1 MPGPIIEKLSSP
13 IGAGIHPALN
23 DPRLETGMIRFSV
36 ASLLGLILIG
46 FSLTAQAET
55 WYVDD
60 LGDDRLG
67 SGSKIDPFRDLQA
80 AIDSAADGDRLL
92 LMPGTYEA
100 HPDSY
105 PEQLCG
111 NCEQHRTDVQATRG
125 FLIKGK
131 ALEIVGSG
139 IDSTILVTKA
149 GYGVLFEHSRGSI
162 ITNLTITGGI
172 RDLDGMATDAGV
184 VAKFSTVTVKNVKIS
199 DNTHRPEEVVVGIG
213 GVFGRENSELF
224 ILDNIIENNGW
235 DGVALYRGANAYIAD
250 NVICEGRGAGI
261 GITWDATATV
271 YRNRVS
277 GYWKGIGTFGDSR
290 AVVRNNAVYD
300 NLGWGVIA
308 TGNSFMEASNN
319 VITRNGN
326 CGFAPWSETA
336 RGTFINNIVT
346 ENGWRKEWVCP
357 CVGIWMYGQPE
368 NFTMSHNIV
377 WGNQE
382 SNYRDMDDLTG
393 NDGNISA
400 DPLFRGKIDF
410 RLRPGSPAFDSG
422 DSAFTDPDGGPSD
435 MGIYGGPGARRV
447 EDYQALLEDE
457 SLIELVAVG
466 DVMLARGVNEKIMN
480 LGADYPFEKIQ
491 GITGSADIAFCN
503 LECAISARSTRK
515 FKDCNFCIRPEDAKG
530 LAFAGFNVVSLANN
544 HMFDCE
550 KNGIV
555 STIEFLRQEK
565 IKFAGAGKAP
575 AEALR
580 PAIFDLKNTRIGFL
594 AYNAYPMDWI
604 HLEEDQPAIAFY
616 DSGRA
621 IEAIE
626 KLKKK
631 ADVVIVSLHWGDEYH
646 KKPNSRQIKTA
657 HQLIDAGADLIL
669 GHHPHV
675 LQPIEEYK
683 NGVIVYSLGNFV
695 FDQQKS
701 ATKKSVIFSAKLSKK
716 GVEEFSTLPVQITGH
731 RPCLVNEKA
740 GKAEVAADLST
751 DGTD

>member
-1 MPGPIIEKLSSP
+1 MSKLCVTLLLAPIL
-13 IGAGIHPALN
+13 
-23 DPRLETGMIRFSV
+23 F
-36 ASLLGLILIG
+36 GLFLVV
-46 FSLTAQAET
+46 QAET
-55 WYVDD
+55 LYVDD
-60 LGDDRLG
+60 FGDG
-67 SGSKIDPFRDLQA
+67 KIGTGSKIDPFRDLQA
-80 AIDSAADGDRLL
+80 AIDSAKDGDRLL
-92 LMPGTYEA
+92 IMPGTYEA

-105 PEQLCG
+105 PEELCG
-111 NCEQHRTDVQATRG
+111 NCEKHRTDVKATRG
-125 FLIKGK
+125 FLIRGK

-139 IDSTILVTKA
+139 IDSTILITKA

-162 ITNLTITGGI
+162 ITNLTITGGV

-199 DNTHRPEEVVVGIG
+199 GNTHRPEEVVVGIG

-250 NVICEGRGAGI
+250 NSICEGRGAGI

-271 YRNRVS
+271 YRNHIS

-300 NLGWGVIA
+300 NLGWGIIA

-357 CVGIWMYGQPE
+357 CVGIWMYGKPE
-368 NFTMSHNIV
+368 NFVISHNIV

-382 SNYRDMDDLTG
+382 GNYRDMDDLTG
-393 NDGNISA
+393 KDGNISA

-410 RLRPGSPAFDSG
+410 RLMPGSPALDSG
-422 DSAFTDPDGGPSD
+422 DSVFTDPDGGPSD

-447 EDYQALLEDE
+447 ADYEALLEE
-457 SLIELVAVG
+457 TWFIELVAVG
-466 DVMLARGVNEKIMN
+466 DVMLARGVNQNILEEGPN
-480 LGADYPFEKIQ
+480 HPFEKTREIISQ
-491 GITGSADIAFCN
+491 ADIAFCN
-503 LECAISARSTRK
+503 LECAISPRAKRN
-515 FKDCNFCIRPEDAKG
+515 FKNNNFCIRPEDAKG

-550 KNGIV
+550 RKGIV
-555 STIEFLRQEK
+555 STIEFLSEEK
-565 IKFAGAGKAP
+565 IKFTGAGKTTAQ
-575 AEALR
+575 ALR

-604 HLEEDQPAIAFY
+604 VLKKDQPVIAFY
-616 DSGRA
+616 DSSRA
-621 IEAIE
+621 TEAIE

-631 ADVVIVSLHWGDEYH
+631 ADVIIVSMHWGDEYR
-646 KKPNSRQIKTA
+646 KKPNSRQIKIA

-675 LQPIEEYK
+675 LQEIEEYK
-683 NGVIVYSLGNFV
+683 KGIIVYSLGNFV
-695 FDQQKS
+695 FDQRRKETRKS
-701 ATKKSVIFSAKLSKK
+701 MIFKAKLSRE
-716 GVEEFSTLPVQITGH
+716 GVSEYSTLPVQIEDS
-731 RPCLVNEKA
+731 RPQV
-740 GKAEVAADLST
+740 VTLST
-751 DGTD
+751 D

>member
-1 MPGPIIEKLSSP
+1 MLLTFSS
-13 IGAGIHPALN
+13 I
-23 DPRLETGMIRFSV
+23 T
-36 ASLLGLILIG
+36 
-46 FSLTAQAET
+46 QAET
-55 WYVDD
+55 WCVNDS
-60 LGDDRLG
+60 GGHRLG
-67 SGSKIDPFRDLQA
+67 SGSEADPFRDLQA
-80 AIDSAADGDRLL
+80 AIDSAADGDRIL

-105 PEQLCG
+105 SEALCG
-111 NCEQHRTDVQATRG
+111 NCEQHRTDVRATRG

-139 IDSTILVTKA
+139 MDSTILVTKA
-149 GYGVLFEHSRGSI
+149 GYGVLFENSRGSI
-162 ITNLTITGGI
+162 ITNLSITGGV

-184 VAKFSTVTVKNVKIS
+184 VAKFSSVTVKKVKIS

-250 NVICEGRGAGI
+250 NLICEGRGAGI

-271 YRNRVS
+271 CRNRVS

-346 ENGWRKEWVCP
+346 QNGWRKEWVCP
-357 CVGIWMYGQPE
+357 CVGIWMYGKPE
-368 NFTMSHNIV
+368 NFVISHNIV

-382 SNYRDMDDLTG
+382 GDYRDMDDLTG
-393 NDGNISA
+393 KDGNISA

-410 RLRPGSPAFDSG
+410 RLRPGSPALDSG
-422 DSAFTDPDGGPSD
+422 DSVFTDPDGGPSD
-435 MGIYGGPGARRV
+435 MGIFGGPGARRV
-447 EDYQALLEDE
+447 PDHQALWEDE

-466 DVMLARGVNEKIMN
+466 DVMLARGVNEKIMDQ
-480 LGADYPFEKIQ
+480 GANYPFQEIR
-491 GITGSADIAFCN
+491 GLTGSADIAFCN
-503 LECAISARSTRK
+503 LECAISERSARI
-515 FKDCNFCIRPEDAKG
+515 FKNCNFCIRPEDAKG
-530 LAFAGFNVVSLANN
+530 LGFAGFDVVSLANN

-550 KNGIV
+550 KKGIV
-555 STIEFLRQEK
+555 STIEFLEQED
-565 IKFAGAGKAP
+565 IKSTGAGTTP
-575 AEALR
+575 AQALR
-580 PAIFDLKNTRIGFL
+580 PAIFDLKDTRIGFL

-604 HLEEDQPAIAFY
+604 HLKEDQPAIAFY
-616 DSGRA
+616 DSSQA
-621 IEAIE
+621 IKAVQ
-626 KLKKK
+626 KLNKK

-646 KKPNSRQIKTA
+646 KKPNPRQKRIA

-675 LQPIEEYK
+675 LQPIGEYDG
-683 NGVIVYSLGNFV
+683 GVIVYSLGNFV
-695 FDQQKS
+695 FDQRKS
-701 ATKKSVIFSAKLSKK
+701 ATRKSVIFSAKLSKS
-716 GVEEFSTLPVQITGH
+716 GVEEFSTLPVQIADH
-731 RPCLVNEKA
+731 RPSLVDEEE
-740 GKAEVAADLST
+740 GKEEVAADMSADET
-751 DGTD
+751 D

>member
-1 MPGPIIEKLSSP
+1 MALLLAPIVLALS
-13 IGAGIHPALN
+13 L
-23 DPRLETGMIRFSV
+23 V
-36 ASLLGLILIG
+36 
-46 FSLTAQAET
+46 AQAET
-55 WYVDD
+55 LFVDD
-60 LGDDRLG
+60 LTDGKLG
-67 SGSKIDPFRDLQA
+67 TGSKLDPFRNLQA
-80 AIDSAADGDRLL
+80 ALDSASDGDHILI
-92 LMPGTYEA
+92 MPGIYEA

-105 PEQLCG
+105 PEELCG
-111 NCEQHRTDVQATRG
+111 NCENHRTDVKATRG

-162 ITNLTITGGI
+162 ITNLTITGGV

-184 VAKFSTVTVKNVKIS
+184 VAKYSTVTVKNVKIS
-199 DNTHRPEEVVVGIG
+199 DNTHRPEDVVVGIG
-213 GVFGRENSELF
+213 GVFGRESSELF

-271 YRNRVS
+271 YRNHVS

-290 AVVRNNAVYD
+290 AVIRNNAVYD
-300 NLGWGVIA
+300 NLGWGIIA

-326 CGFAPWSETA
+326 CGYAPWSETA

-357 CVGIWMYGQPE
+357 CVGIWMYGMPE
-368 NFTMSHNIV
+368 NFVMSHNVV

-382 SNYRDMDDLTG
+382 GDYRDMEDLTG
-393 NDGNISA
+393 RDGNISS

-410 RLRPGSPAFDSG
+410 RLMPGSPAFDSG
-422 DSAFTDPDGGPSD
+422 DSVFTDPDGGPSD
-435 MGIYGGPGARRV
+435 MGIYGGPGARRI
-447 EDYQALLEDE
+447 EDYQALLEE
-457 SLIELVAVG
+457 EFLIELVAVG
-466 DVMLARGVNEKIMN
+466 DVMLARGVNKKIIEK
-480 LGADYPFEKIQ
+480 GPYYPFEEIR

-503 LECAISARSTRK
+503 LESAISPRATGN
-515 FKDCNFCIRPEDAKG
+515 FKNNRFCLKPKHAKG
-530 LAFAGFNVVSLANN
+530 LSFAGFDVVSLANN

-550 KNGIV
+550 KKGIL
-555 STIEFLRQEK
+555 STIEFLREEK
-565 IKFAGAGKAP
+565 IKLTGAGKTP
-575 AEALR
+575 AQALR
-580 PAIFDLKNTRIGFL
+580 PAIFNLKNTRIGFL

-604 HLEEDQPAIAFY
+604 VLKKDQPAIAFY
-616 DSGRA
+616 DSSRA
-621 IEAIE
+621 IKAIE

-646 KKPNSRQIKTA
+646 KRPNSRQVRIA

-675 LQPIEEYK
+675 LQPIEEY
-683 NGVIVYSLGNFV
+683 NDGVIVYSLGNFV
-695 FDQQKS
+695 FDQRRKETRKS
-701 ATKKSVIFSAKLSKK
+701 IIFKAKLSRE
-716 GVEEFSTLPVQITGH
+716 GVSEYSTLPVQIEDS
-731 RPCLVNEKA
+731 RPQV
-740 GKAEVAADLST
+740 VSLST
-751 DGTD
+751 D